1 MDEIV
6 TTIYKDIS
14 PSTSTGDLNLPTD
27 RLAIFASCQMILHIT
42 QDLS

>member
-14 PSTSTGDLNLPTD
+14 STPTGDLNLPSD
-27 RLAIFASCQMILHIT
+27 RWAIFASCRMILHIT
-42 QDLS
+42 QDLG